1 MVFRVITEFDGTG
14 SDSCISLE
22 VGDVITKVYR
32 LDSDV
37 LIGTNTRSG
46 ENGAFPASCVQG
58 EGGDTALPLPGHTAS
73 RDALHD
79 KVVYSN
85 VTKYIK
91 EKEQLQSDK
100 NGKDHVSP
108 TPEKDRHVRFSDV
121 RLEHSISVPESTAS
135 WQESFEESFRDKL
148 SNYDNI
154 EVKPAESKTHK
165 SDGTYHRL
173 QKFNALVYSS
183 TEKIFLS
190 GRDENRV
197 LKRIF
202 GACIGVVAGALLF
215 VVTLF
220 MFDYTKGEAGIITAI
235 FTLVFCVCLAFS
247 THCRCI
253 VALVVP
259 SFCTNKGRALL
270 LSMLFSLILTHAG
283 ENIGENAKVTGSSF
297 ACVVELAANQSRELQ
312 KQLAAPV
319 KDLKAY
325 IDRQQEVLRSGV
337 KVITDSFK
345 DVRNALNQ
353 ADNAVEDTKKS
364 IDAVRQVCRANV
376 DKLKTTCDK
385 VCTFGIICGSGFCDN
400 LVALPCN
407 SLQITDN
414 ALTEAA
420 RNARKHLDEALNYFH
435 VDLNISSDFNA
446 STNTSGSFKDIQ
458 KEIDED
464 ISSKTRGVFSFL
476 KVFKKVLSLSLLLI
490 FAQSVWYLRNYLAK
504 DGYDNIY
511 ITSQLK
517 ELDEGNKKIGKDS
530 ILPLKKK
537 EHEKYVDTTSIKLS
551 SCELSSCKLGLIQV
565 LLHFIICLVII
576 AFDVAIFYILEMVRK
591 QGDVELEVKGQGH
604 VTVEVQGKGPV
615 ADFYRI
621 LITGLNVDQ
630 NYSANINI
638 SECLPNA
645 IVPEFT
651 MIPVYI
657 ICYIV
662 TVLSVILQGYG
673 LRLRRKISA
682 YYYPEQERARL
693 DYLHKKIR
701 HKRVGFLRFIRQ
713 QVLSTHKESQVK
725 EKLRLSTWLM
735 FKIPFLAKILPQREK
750 LECLSCEQTEGSF
763 SSVKLRKCKG
773 ESGGMDCDAVY
784 CEECWKA
791 LGDNCPLCCK
801 DEVVLRD

>member
-100 NGKDHVSP
+100 NGK
-108 TPEKDRHVRFSDV
+108 
-121 RLEHSISVPESTAS
+121 
-135 WQESFEESFRDKL
+135 DKL

-283 ENIGENAKVTGSSF
+283 ENIGENAKVTGT
-297 ACVVELAANQSRELQ
+297 
-312 KQLAAPV
+312 
-319 KDLKAY
+319 Y

-345 DVRNALNQ
+345 D
-353 ADNAVEDTKKS
+353 
-364 IDAVRQVCRANV
+364 VCRANV